1 MTAHQ
6 KFDMAKLERLN
17 DSGRFDSMIPAV
29 MWNALGSPEPSAI
42 VDIGAGTGLFAEKF
56 AELAPG
62 ATVYAADMAPE
73 MVEWM
78 REHRAG
84 VASGRLVPLIS
95 TETGV
100 PLPDASAQL
109 VIMLNLHHELAEP
122 AALYAEAL
130 RLLHPGG
137 QLLVVDWAARET
149 PKGPP
154 LAIRASFDALEAFL
168 RAAGFVD
175 IADHEGLP
183 WHTLVTARR
192 PMQRS

>member
-1 MTAHQ
+1 MAHQ
-6 KFDMAKLERLN
+6 KFDLRKLERLN
-17 DSGRFDSMIPAV
+17 DPGRFDSMIPAV
-29 MWNALGSPEPSAI
+29 MWDALGSPEPRVI

-62 ATVYAADMAPE
+62 VTVYAADMAPE

-78 REHRAG
+78 REHRDG
-84 VASGRLVPLIS
+84 VTSGRLVPLLS

-100 PLPDASAQL
+100 PRPDAGAQ
-109 VIMLNLHHELAEP
+109 VVTMLNLHHELAQP

-130 RLLHPGG
+130 RLLEPGG

-154 LAIRASFDALEAFL
+154 LGIRASFEALEML
-168 RAAGFVD
+168 IRAAGFVE

-192 PMQRS
+192 PLERA

>member
-1 MTAHQ
+1 MAHQ
-6 KFDMAKLERLN
+6 KFDLAKLERLN
-17 DSGRFDSMIPAV
+17 DPGRFDSMIPAV
-29 MWNALGSPEPSAI
+29 MWDALGSPKPRVI

-56 AELAPG
+56 AEFAPG

-78 REHRAG
+78 RAHRAG
-84 VASGRLVPLIS
+84 VASGRLVPLLS

-100 PLPDASAQL
+100 DRPDAGAQL
-109 VIMLNLHHELAEP
+109 VMMLNLHHELAEP
-122 AALYAEAL
+122 AMLYAEAL
-130 RLLHPGG
+130 RLLEPGG

-154 LAIRASFDALEAFL
+154 LAIRASVDALDAFL

-175 IADHEGLP
+175 IAEHEGLP

-192 PMQRS
+192 PTHRS